1 MNRPIV
7 FQNIIIKTDKHFL
20 NKYKETIE
28 KDSFSKLKE
37 TTTAYSLRG
46 LLKRNPTVKIQKI

>member
-37 TTTAYSLRG
+37 TTTAYSLCA
-46 LLKRNPTVKIQKI
+46 VKAFEKKSNS

>member
-28 KDSFSKLKE
+28 KDLFSKLKVT
-37 TTTAYSLRG
+37 TTTAYSLRA
-46 LLKRNPTVKIQKI
+46 VKAFEKKSNS